1 MTSKKYLSNKRTAQ
15 QTISTSPAI
24 KDWVKRYVHVNH
36 KEKPND
42 ERYRSIS
49 NFYNYVMENMLQLF
63 EEGKTIDDLKRLEN
77 KKVKEFFERFTFKA
91 TIPLYEMAIEP
102 NKYTHFSFEFNT
114 RFLLMYLDFF
124 WNEVRSH
131 NFKDIELF
139 FEKIRSRYATSNVSK
154 DMRLEIFPGKDKQPG
169 KGSLEFIGKFKNLHF
184 ENCKFFAAV
193 FGILGVKVTDFIYSQ
208 EDYYCRLELLETEL
222 LFKKELAKKER
233 LKLLKE
239 NVNFI
244 INFNRLLDD
253 KDKYLWMKLAE
264 DNELYISFKS
274 KNAFNKWIKT
284 IEEDLRKFG
293 TQEDFLNKILQFFNK
308 IHWIRIDNLKE
319 LSFRIEQ
326 AIEKN
331 TEQKQLLIDYLSQYT
346 EINQKD
352 TLYYLK

>member
-24 KDWVKRYVHVNH
+24 KDWVKRYVNVNH
-36 KEKPND
+36 KKRPND

-77 KKVKEFFERFTFKA
+77 KKVKDFFERFTFKA

-124 WNEVRSH
+124 RNEVRSH

-139 FEKIRSRYATSNVSK
+139 FEKIRSRYATSTVSK
-154 DMRLEIFPGKDKQPG
+154 DMRLEISPSNDKQPG
-169 KGSLEFIGKFKNLHF
+169 RGTLEFIGKFKNLHF

-193 FGILGVKVTDFIYSQ
+193 FGILGAKVTGFIYSP
-208 EDYYCRLELLETEL
+208 EDYYGRLELLETEL

-233 LKLLKE
+233 LKLIKE
-239 NVNFI
+239 NVDFVINFI
-244 INFNRLLDD
+244 RLLDD

-264 DNELYISFKS
+264 DNELCISFKS
-274 KNAFNKWIKT
+274 KSAFNKWIKI

-308 IHWIRIDNLKE
+308 IHWIRIENLKE
-319 LSFRIEQ
+319 QSFRIEQ
-326 AIEKN
+326 FIEKN

-346 EINQKD
+346 EISQKD
-352 TLYYLK
+352 SLYYLK